1 MGAHRRSENSLIKL
15 KLKRFG
21 IRAAL
26 LKAIEEVNELLT
38 ELETLLLIW
47 DNGGPEKERLTAQVV
62 SNIAEEYADVTV
74 SVFDTFKRVW
84 LDNFAAIVEAK
95 RKHVYEEHLP
105 NLLDKTLYVE

>member
-74 SVFDTFKRVW
+74 SVFGKKKACVRR
-84 LDNFAAIVEAK
+84 ASS
-95 RKHVYEEHLP
+95 
-105 NLLDKTLYVE
+105 